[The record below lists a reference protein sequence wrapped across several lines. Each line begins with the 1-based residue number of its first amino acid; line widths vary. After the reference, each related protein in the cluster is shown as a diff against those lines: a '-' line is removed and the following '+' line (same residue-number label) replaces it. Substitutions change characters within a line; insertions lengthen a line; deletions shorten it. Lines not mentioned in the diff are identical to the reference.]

1 MTAQQKDTIADAGK
15 AAAVAGG
22 IGLIMSAM
30 QNTVQKHTIGAKG
43 VLTRT
48 GGTVA
53 FFGKTFLCE
62 YAHLLFSNKLMDP
75 LFFTAKV
82 NSNNNNNNNDTAII
96 IIFINTIRQQEKE
109 SMNGDKKNKN
119 KKKKKKKGDPIRFR
133 SICLFEMFNI
143 RN

>member
-53 FFGKTFLCE
+53 FFGKTFLCQ
-62 YAHLLFSNKLMDP
+62 YTHLLLFLNKLMDP

-82 NSNNNNNNNDTAII
+82 NTNNNNNNN
-96 IIFINTIRQQEKE
+96 N
-109 SMNGDKKNKN
+109 NN
-119 KKKKKKKGDPIRFR
+119 
-133 SICLFEMFNI
+133 NI
-143 RN
+143 HKHD